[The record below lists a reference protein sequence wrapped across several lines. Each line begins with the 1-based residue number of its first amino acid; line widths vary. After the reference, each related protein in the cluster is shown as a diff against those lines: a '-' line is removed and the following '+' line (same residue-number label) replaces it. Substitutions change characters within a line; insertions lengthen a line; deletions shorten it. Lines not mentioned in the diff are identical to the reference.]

1 MENLHID
8 DVKALAMS
16 AHGDARVRR
25 SLFADALDGDGRRS
39 ANALWALTHLPS
51 QDDVFIAEH
60 RQGLTVLALEAT
72 DATRRRLALTLLER
86 LEWSVDQVDTALLD
100 FCLGHL
106 MDPSEA
112 VGVRAL
118 CAKLA
123 YLQCRHYPELLGEL
137 RQSLLMLDPAL
148 LKPGLK
154 HVRNKILEGSGERR
168 SGKRKVERG
177 KFGCR
182 VLRSI
187 AFHFPLSVFHSLFSL
202 RDEKYAAFQ
211 RPLLPNLAPE
221 SIIGVRTPALRLLA
235 RELRGSAEAEA
246 FLAALPHRYFEE
258 NQLHAFLVAQE
269 RDYRRCIERLECFLP
284 FVDNWATCDQLSPRV
299 LGRHRAELLPEVRR
313 WMASGHEYTCRFGIG
328 MLMRYYLEDNTFS
341 EEYLHW
347 VAAIDREEYYVRMM
361 QAWFFATALAKQ
373 WSAAEPYMH
382 EGCLPDWVRRKAI
395 QKALESFRI
404 PAEHKAHLRAL
415 RKI

>member
-1 MENLHID
+1 MESLHID

-16 AHGDARVRR
+16 AHGDARARR
-25 SLFADALDGDGRRS
+25 SLFADALEGEGRRS

-60 RQGLTVLALEAT
+60 RRELTALALGAA
-72 DATRRRLALTLLER
+72 DVTRRRLALTLLER
-86 LEWSVDQVDTALLD
+86 LEWGVDQVDTALLD

-123 YLQCRHYPELLGEL
+123 YRQCCHYPELLGEL

-168 SGKRKVERG
+168 VESGERRTTRCG
-177 KFGCR
+177 R
-182 VLRSI
+182 PLSTLRS
-187 AFHFPLSVFHSLFSL
+187 PLSTPDRLFSL

-235 RELRGSAEAEA
+235 KELRGSAEAEA

-269 RDYRRCIERLECFLP
+269 KDYRRCIERLERFLP

-328 MLMRYYLEDNTFS
+328 MLMRYFLEPDIFS
-341 EEYLHW
+341 EEYLRW

-382 EGCLPDWVRRKAI
+382 DGRLPDWVRRKAI

-404 PAEHKAHLRAL
+404 PPAHKSHLRSL

>member
-1 MENLHID
+1 MEKLHID

-25 SLFADALDGDGRRS
+25 SLFADALEGEGRAS

-60 RQGLTVLALEAT
+60 RQDLTALALKAA
-72 DATRRRLALTLLER
+72 DATRRRLALALLER

-154 HVRNKILEGSGERR
+154 HVRNKILEGSGER
-168 SGKRKVERG
+168 
-177 KFGCR
+177 
-182 VLRSI
+182 
-187 AFHFPLSVFHSLFSL
+187 LFSL

-235 RELRGSAEAEA
+235 KELRGSAEAEA

-341 EEYLHW
+341 EEYLRW

-382 EGCLPDWVRRKAI
+382 DGRLPDWVRRKAI
-395 QKALESFRI
+395 QKAIESFRI
-404 PAEHKAHLRAL
+404 PAEHKAHLRGL

>member
-1 MENLHID
+1 MESLHID

-16 AHGDARVRR
+16 AHGDARARR
-25 SLFADALDGDGRRS
+25 SLFADALEGEGRRS

-60 RQGLTVLALEAT
+60 RRELTALALGAA
-72 DATRRRLALTLLER
+72 DVTRRRLALTLLER
-86 LEWSVDQVDTALLD
+86 LEWGVDQVDTALLD

-123 YLQCRHYPELLGEL
+123 YRQCCHYPELLGEL

-168 SGKRKVERG
+168 VESGERRTTRCG
-177 KFGCR
+177 
-182 VLRSI
+182 S
-187 AFHFPLSVFHSLFSL
+187 PLSTPRSPLSTPDRLFSL

-235 RELRGSAEAEA
+235 KELRGSAEAEA

-269 RDYRRCIERLECFLP
+269 RDYCRCIERLECFLP

-328 MLMRYYLEDNTFS
+328 MLMRYFLEPDAFS
-341 EEYLHW
+341 EEYLRW

-382 EGCLPDWVRRKAI
+382 DGRLPDWVRRKAI

-404 PAEHKAHLRAL
+404 PAEHKAHLRSL
-415 RKI
+415 RKA

>member
-1 MENLHID
+1 MESLHID

-16 AHGDARVRR
+16 AHGDARARR
-25 SLFADALDGDGRRS
+25 SLFADALEGEGRRS

-60 RQGLTVLALEAT
+60 RRELTALALGAA
-72 DATRRRLALTLLER
+72 DVTRRRLALTLLER
-86 LEWSVDQVDTALLD
+86 LEWGVDQVDTALLD

-112 VGVRAL
+112 VGARAL

-123 YLQCRHYPELLGEL
+123 YRQCCHYPELLGEL

-154 HVRNKILEGSGERR
+154 HVRNKILEGSGER
-168 SGKRKVERG
+168 
-177 KFGCR
+177 
-182 VLRSI
+182 
-187 AFHFPLSVFHSLFSL
+187 LFSL

-235 RELRGSAEAEA
+235 KELRGSAEAEA

-341 EEYLHW
+341 EEYLRW

-382 EGCLPDWVRRKAI
+382 DGRLPDWVRSKAI

-404 PAEHKAHLRAL
+404 PAAHKSHLRAL
-415 RKI
+415 K

>member
-16 AHGDARVRR
+16 AHGDGEVRR
-25 SLFADALDGDGRRS
+25 SLFADALEGDGRRS

-51 QDDVFIAEH
+51 QDVVFIAEH
-60 RQGLTVLALEAT
+60 RQGLTALALEAA
-72 DATRRRLALTLLER
+72 DVTRRRLALTLLER

-100 FCLGHL
+100 FCLAHL

-154 HVRNKILEGSGERR
+154 HVRNKILEGSGER
-168 SGKRKVERG
+168 
-177 KFGCR
+177 F
-182 VLRSI
+182 
-187 AFHFPLSVFHSLFSL
+187 FSL

-235 RELRGSAEAEA
+235 KELRGSAEAEA

-269 RDYRRCIERLECFLP
+269 RDYRRCIERLERFLP

-341 EEYLHW
+341 EEYLRW

-382 EGCLPDWVRRKAI
+382 DGRLPDWVRRKAI

-404 PAEHKAHLRAL
+404 PAERKSHLRAL
-415 RKI
+415 R

>member
-16 AHGDARVRR
+16 AHGDAGARR
-25 SLFADALDGDGRRS
+25 SLFADALEGKGRAS

-60 RQGLTVLALEAT
+60 RRELTVLALKAA
-72 DATRRRLALTLLER
+72 DVTRRRLALTLLER

-148 LKPGLK
+148 LKPGLR
-154 HVRNKILEGSGERR
+154 HVRNKILEGSGER
-168 SGKRKVERG
+168 
-177 KFGCR
+177 
-182 VLRSI
+182 
-187 AFHFPLSVFHSLFSL
+187 LFSL

-235 RELRGSAEAEA
+235 KELRGSAEAEG

-284 FVDNWATCDQLSPRV
+284 FLDNWATCDQLSPRV

-328 MLMRYYLEDNTFS
+328 MLMRYFLEPDAFS
-341 EEYLHW
+341 EEYLRW
-347 VAAIDREEYYVRMM
+347 VAAVDREEYYVRMM

-382 EGCLPDWVRRKAI
+382 DGRLPEWVRRKAI
-395 QKALESFRI
+395 QKAIESFRI
-404 PAEHKAHLRAL
+404 PPAHKSHLRSL

>member
-1 MENLHID
+1 MESLHID

-16 AHGDARVRR
+16 AHGDGEVRR
-25 SLFADALDGDGRRS
+25 SLFADALEGDGRRS
-39 ANALWALTHLPS
+39 ANALWVLTHLPS
-51 QDDVFIAEH
+51 QDVVFIAEH
-60 RQGLTVLALEAT
+60 RQGLTALALEAA
-72 DATRRRLALTLLER
+72 DVTRRRLALTLLER

-100 FCLGHL
+100 FCLAHL

-123 YLQCRHYPELLGEL
+123 YRQCRHYPELLGEL

-154 HVRNKILEGSGERR
+154 HVRNKILEGSGER
-168 SGKRKVERG
+168 
-177 KFGCR
+177 F
-182 VLRSI
+182 
-187 AFHFPLSVFHSLFSL
+187 FSL

-235 RELRGSAEAEA
+235 KELRGSAEAEA

-269 RDYRRCIERLECFLP
+269 RVYRRCIERLERFLP

-341 EEYLHW
+341 EEYLRW

-382 EGCLPDWVRRKAI
+382 DGRLPEWVRRKAI
-395 QKALESFRI
+395 QKAIESFRI
-404 PAEHKAHLRAL
+404 PAAHKAHLRTL
-415 RKI
+415 RLPSVC

>member
-1 MENLHID
+1 MESLHID

-25 SLFADALDGDGRRS
+25 SLFADALEGEGRAS

-60 RQGLTVLALEAT
+60 RQGLTALAL
-72 DATRRRLALTLLER
+72 DAADVTRRRLALTLLER

-154 HVRNKILEGSGERR
+154 HVRNKILEGSGER
-168 SGKRKVERG
+168 
-177 KFGCR
+177 F
-182 VLRSI
+182 
-187 AFHFPLSVFHSLFSL
+187 FSL

-235 RELRGSAEAEA
+235 KELRGSAEAEA
-246 FLAALPHRYFEE
+246 FLVALPHRYFEE

-328 MLMRYYLEDNTFS
+328 MLMRYFLEPDVFS
-341 EEYLHW
+341 EEYLRW

-373 WSAAEPYMH
+373 WFAAEPYMH
-382 EGCLPDWVRRKAI
+382 DGCLPDWVRRKAI

-404 PAEHKAHLRAL
+404 PAEHKAHLRSL

>member
-16 AHGDARVRR
+16 AHGDGEVRR
-25 SLFADALDGDGRRS
+25 SLFADALEGDGRRS

-51 QDDVFIAEH
+51 QDVVFIAEH
-60 RQGLTVLALEAT
+60 RQGLTSLALEAT
-72 DATRRRLALTLLER
+72 DVTRRRLALTLLER

-100 FCLGHL
+100 FCLAHL

-154 HVRNKILEGSGERR
+154 HIRNKILEGSGER
-168 SGKRKVERG
+168 
-177 KFGCR
+177 
-182 VLRSI
+182 
-187 AFHFPLSVFHSLFSL
+187 LFSL

-235 RELRGSAEAEA
+235 KELRGSAEAEA

-341 EEYLHW
+341 EEYLRW

-382 EGCLPDWVRRKAI
+382 DGRLPDWVRRKAI

-404 PAEHKAHLRAL
+404 PAAHKSHLRGL
-415 RKI
+415 K

>member
-1 MENLHID
+1 ME
-8 DVKALAMS
+8 S
-16 AHGDARVRR
+16 R
-25 SLFADALDGDGRRS
+25 
-39 ANALWALTHLPS
+39 LP
-51 QDDVFIAEH
+51 H
-60 RQGLTVLALEAT
+60 R
-72 DATRRRLALTLLER
+72 
-86 LEWSVDQVDTALLD
+86 
-100 FCLGHL
+100 
-106 MDPSEA
+106 
-112 VGVRAL
+112 
-118 CAKLA
+118 
-123 YLQCRHYPELLGEL
+123 
-137 RQSLLMLDPAL
+137 
-148 LKPGLK
+148 
-154 HVRNKILEGSGERR
+154 I
-168 SGKRKVERG
+168 
-177 KFGCR
+177 
-182 VLRSI
+182 VLRS
-187 AFHFPLSVFHSLFSL
+187 PLSTPDRLFSL

-235 RELRGSAEAEA
+235 KELRGSAEAEA

-328 MLMRYYLEDNTFS
+328 MLMRYFLEPDVFS
-341 EEYLHW
+341 EEYLRW

-382 EGCLPDWVRRKAI
+382 DGRLPDWVRRKAI
-395 QKALESFRI
+395 QKAIESFRI
-404 PAEHKAHLRAL
+404 PPEHKSHLRSL
-415 RKI
+415 K

>member
-1 MENLHID
+1 MESLHID

-16 AHGDARVRR
+16 AHGDARARR
-25 SLFADALDGDGRRS
+25 SLFADALEGEGRAS
-39 ANALWALTHLPS
+39 ANALWALTHLPRV
-51 QDDVFIAEH
+51 DMVHIAEH
-60 RQGLTVLALEAT
+60 RPELVTLALTAT
-72 DATRRRLALTLLER
+72 DTTRRRLALTLLER
-86 LEWSVDQVDTALLD
+86 LEWGVDQVDTALLD

-148 LKPGLK
+148 LKPGLR

-168 SGKRKVERG
+168 VESGERRTTRCG
-177 KFGCR
+177 SPLST
-182 VLRSI
+182 LRS
-187 AFHFPLSVFHSLFSL
+187 PLSTPDRLFSL

-235 RELRGSAEAEA
+235 KELHGSAEAEA

-269 RDYRRCIERLECFLP
+269 RDYRRCIERLERFLP

-299 LGRHRAELLPEVRR
+299 LGRHRAELLPDVRR

-328 MLMRYYLEDNTFS
+328 MLMRYFLEPEVFS
-341 EEYLHW
+341 EEYLRW

-382 EGCLPDWVRRKAI
+382 DGRLPDWVRRKAI

-404 PAEHKAHLRAL
+404 PAEHKSHLRAL
-415 RKI
+415 R

>member
-1 MENLHID
+1 MESLHID

-16 AHGDARVRR
+16 AHGDAGARR
-25 SLFADALDGDGRRS
+25 SLFADALEGEGRAS

-60 RQGLTVLALEAT
+60 RQGLTALALEAA
-72 DATRRRLALTLLER
+72 DVTRRRLALTLLER
-86 LEWSVDQVDTALLD
+86 LEWGVDQVDTALLD

-148 LKPGLK
+148 LKPGLR
-154 HVRNKILEGSGERR
+154 HVRNKILEGSGER
-168 SGKRKVERG
+168 
-177 KFGCR
+177 
-182 VLRSI
+182 
-187 AFHFPLSVFHSLFSL
+187 LFSL

-235 RELRGSAEAEA
+235 KELRGSAEAEA

-382 EGCLPDWVRRKAI
+382 DGRLPEWVRRKAI
-395 QKALESFRI
+395 QKAIESFRI
-404 PAEHKAHLRAL
+404 PTAHKSHLRAL
-415 RKI
+415 K

>member
-1 MENLHID
+1 
-8 DVKALAMS
+8 
-16 AHGDARVRR
+16 
-25 SLFADALDGDGRRS
+25 
-39 ANALWALTHLPS
+39 
-51 QDDVFIAEH
+51 
-60 RQGLTVLALEAT
+60 
-72 DATRRRLALTLLER
+72 LTLLER
-86 LEWSVDQVDTALLD
+86 LEWGVDQVDTALLD

-123 YLQCRHYPELLGEL
+123 YRQCRHYPELLGEL
-137 RQSLLMLDPAL
+137 RQSLLILDPAL

-168 SGKRKVERG
+168 VESGERRTTRCG
-177 KFGCR
+177 SQ
-182 VLRSI
+182 LSTL
-187 AFHFPLSVFHSLFSL
+187 HSPLSTLDRLFSL

-221 SIIGVRTPALRLLA
+221 SIIGVRTPALQLLA
-235 RELRGSAEAEA
+235 KELRGSAEAEA

-269 RDYRRCIERLECFLP
+269 RDYRRCIERLERFLP

-328 MLMRYYLEDNTFS
+328 MLMRYFLEPDAFS
-341 EEYLHW
+341 EEYLRW

-382 EGCLPDWVRRKAI
+382 DGRLPDWVRRKSI

-404 PAEHKAHLRAL
+404 PLAHKSHLRAL
-415 RKI
+415 RKK

>member
-1 MENLHID
+1 MESLHID

-25 SLFADALDGDGRRS
+25 SLFADALEGEGRAS

-51 QDDVFIAEH
+51 QDDVSIAEH
-60 RQGLTVLALEAT
+60 RQELTALALEAA
-72 DATRRRLALTLLER
+72 DVTRRRLALTLLER
-86 LEWSVDQVDTALLD
+86 LEWGVDQVDTALLD

-154 HVRNKILEGSGERR
+154 HVRNKILEGSGER
-168 SGKRKVERG
+168 
-177 KFGCR
+177 
-182 VLRSI
+182 
-187 AFHFPLSVFHSLFSL
+187 LFSL

-235 RELRGSAEAEA
+235 KELRGSAEAEA

-269 RDYRRCIERLECFLP
+269 RDYRRCIERLERFLP

-341 EEYLHW
+341 EEYLRW

-382 EGCLPDWVRRKAI
+382 DGRLPDWVRRKAI

-404 PAEHKAHLRAL
+404 PPDHKAHLRAL

>member
-1 MENLHID
+1 MESLHID

-16 AHGDARVRR
+16 AHGDAGARR
-25 SLFADALDGDGRRS
+25 SLFADALEGEGRAS

-60 RQGLTVLALEAT
+60 RQGLTALALEAA

-86 LEWSVDQVDTALLD
+86 LEWGVDQVDTALLD

-123 YLQCRHYPELLGEL
+123 YRQCRHYPELLGEL

-148 LKPGLK
+148 LKPGLR
-154 HVRNKILEGSGERR
+154 HVRNKILEGSGER
-168 SGKRKVERG
+168 
-177 KFGCR
+177 
-182 VLRSI
+182 
-187 AFHFPLSVFHSLFSL
+187 LFSL

-235 RELRGSAEAEA
+235 KELRGSAEAEA

-341 EEYLHW
+341 EEYLRW

-382 EGCLPDWVRRKAI
+382 DGRLPDWVRRKAI
-395 QKALESFRI
+395 QKAIESFRI
-404 PAEHKAHLRAL
+404 PAEHKAHLRSL
-415 RKI
+415 K

>member
-1 MENLHID
+1 MESLHID

-25 SLFADALDGDGRRS
+25 SLFADALEGEGRAS

-60 RQGLTVLALEAT
+60 RRDLTALALEAA

-86 LEWSVDQVDTALLD
+86 LEWGVDQVDTALLD

-123 YLQCRHYPELLGEL
+123 YRQCRHYPELLGEL

-148 LKPGLK
+148 LKPGLR
-154 HVRNKILEGSGERR
+154 HVRNKILEGSGER
-168 SGKRKVERG
+168 
-177 KFGCR
+177 
-182 VLRSI
+182 
-187 AFHFPLSVFHSLFSL
+187 LFSL

-235 RELRGSAEAEA
+235 KELRGSAEAEA

-269 RDYRRCIERLECFLP
+269 RDYRRCIEQLERFLP

-313 WMASGHEYTCRFGIG
+313 WMASGHEYTCRFGMG
-328 MLMRYYLEDNTFS
+328 MLMRYFLEPDVFS
-341 EEYLHW
+341 EEYLRW

-382 EGCLPDWVRRKAI
+382 DGRLPEWVRRKAI

-404 PAEHKAHLRAL
+404 PAAHKSHLRSL
-415 RKI
+415 IKI

>member
-1 MENLHID
+1 MESLHID

-16 AHGDARVRR
+16 AHGDARARR
-25 SLFADALDGDGRRS
+25 SLFADALEGEGRAS

-60 RQGLTVLALEAT
+60 RRELTALALEAA

-86 LEWSVDQVDTALLD
+86 LEWGVDQVDTALLD

-123 YLQCRHYPELLGEL
+123 YRQCRHYPELLGEL

-148 LKPGLK
+148 LKPGLR
-154 HVRNKILEGSGERR
+154 HVRNKILEGSGER
-168 SGKRKVERG
+168 
-177 KFGCR
+177 
-182 VLRSI
+182 
-187 AFHFPLSVFHSLFSL
+187 LFSL

-235 RELRGSAEAEA
+235 KELRGSAEAET

-328 MLMRYYLEDNTFS
+328 MLMRYFLEPDAFS
-341 EEYLHW
+341 EEYLRW

-382 EGCLPDWVRRKAI
+382 DGRLPDWVRRKAI

-404 PAEHKAHLRAL
+404 PPAHKSHLRSL
-415 RKI
+415 K

>member
-1 MENLHID
+1 
-8 DVKALAMS
+8 MS
-16 AHGDARVRR
+16 I
-25 SLFADALDGDGRRS
+25 LDR
-39 ANALWALTHLPS
+39 
-51 QDDVFIAEH
+51 
-60 RQGLTVLALEAT
+60 
-72 DATRRRLALTLLER
+72 
-86 LEWSVDQVDTALLD
+86 
-100 FCLGHL
+100 
-106 MDPSEA
+106 
-112 VGVRAL
+112 
-118 CAKLA
+118 
-123 YLQCRHYPELLGEL
+123 
-137 RQSLLMLDPAL
+137 
-148 LKPGLK
+148 
-154 HVRNKILEGSGERR
+154 
-168 SGKRKVERG
+168 
-177 KFGCR
+177 
-182 VLRSI
+182 
-187 AFHFPLSVFHSLFSL
+187 LFSL

-221 SIIGVRTPALRLLA
+221 CIIGVRTPALRLLA
-235 RELRGSAEAEA
+235 KELRGSAEAEA

-269 RDYRRCIERLECFLP
+269 RGYRRCIERLERFLP

-328 MLMRYYLEDNTFS
+328 MLMRYFLEPDAFS
-341 EEYLHW
+341 EEYLRW

-382 EGCLPDWVRRKAI
+382 DGRLPDWVRRKAI

-404 PAEHKAHLRAL
+404 SPEHKAHLRAL

>member
-16 AHGDARVRR
+16 AHGDGEVRR
-25 SLFADALDGDGRRS
+25 SLFADALDGDVRRS

-51 QDDVFIAEH
+51 RDVVFIAEH
-60 RQGLTVLALEAT
+60 RQGLTALALTAT
-72 DATRRRLALTLLER
+72 DVTRRRLALALLER

-106 MDPSEA
+106 MDSSEA

-154 HVRNKILEGSGERR
+154 HIRNKILEGSGER
-168 SGKRKVERG
+168 
-177 KFGCR
+177 
-182 VLRSI
+182 
-187 AFHFPLSVFHSLFSL
+187 LFSL

-235 RELRGSAEAEA
+235 KELRGSVEAEA

-328 MLMRYYLEDNTFS
+328 MLMRYFLEPDAFS
-341 EEYLHW
+341 EEYLRW

-373 WSAAEPYMH
+373 WSAAELYMH
-382 EGCLPDWVRRKAI
+382 DGRLPDWVRRKAI

-415 RKI
+415 K

>member
-1 MENLHID
+1 
-8 DVKALAMS
+8 
-16 AHGDARVRR
+16 
-25 SLFADALDGDGRRS
+25 
-39 ANALWALTHLPS
+39 
-51 QDDVFIAEH
+51 
-60 RQGLTVLALEAT
+60 
-72 DATRRRLALTLLER
+72 
-86 LEWSVDQVDTALLD
+86 VDQVDTALLD

-154 HVRNKILEGSGERR
+154 HIRNKILEGSGER
-168 SGKRKVERG
+168 
-177 KFGCR
+177 
-182 VLRSI
+182 
-187 AFHFPLSVFHSLFSL
+187 LFSL

-235 RELRGSAEAEA
+235 KELRGSAEAEA

-328 MLMRYYLEDNTFS
+328 MLMRYFLEPDTFS
-341 EEYLHW
+341 EEYLRW

-382 EGCLPDWVRRKAI
+382 DGRLPDWVRRKAI
-395 QKALESFRI
+395 QKAVESFRL
-404 PAEHKAHLRAL
+404 PAEHKSHLQSL
-415 RKI
+415 K

>member
-1 MENLHID
+1 MESLHID

-16 AHGDARVRR
+16 AHGDARARR
-25 SLFADALDGDGRRS
+25 SLFADALEGEGRAS
-39 ANALWALTHLPS
+39 TNALWALTHLPS

-60 RQGLTVLALEAT
+60 RQGLTALALEAA

-86 LEWSVDQVDTALLD
+86 LEWGVDQVDTALLD

-106 MDPSEA
+106 MDSSEA

-154 HVRNKILEGSGERR
+154 HIRNKILEGSGER
-168 SGKRKVERG
+168 
-177 KFGCR
+177 
-182 VLRSI
+182 
-187 AFHFPLSVFHSLFSL
+187 LFSL

-235 RELRGSAEAEA
+235 KELRGSAEAEA

-269 RDYRRCIERLECFLP
+269 RDYRRCIERLDCFLP

-328 MLMRYYLEDNTFS
+328 MLMRYFLEPDTFS
-341 EEYLHW
+341 EEYLQW
-347 VAAIDREEYYVRMM
+347 VAAVDREEYYVRMM

-382 EGCLPDWVRRKAI
+382 DGRLPDWVRRKAI

-404 PAEHKAHLRAL
+404 PAAHKSHLRSL
-415 RKI
+415 K

>member
-1 MENLHID
+1 MESLHID

-16 AHGDARVRR
+16 AHGDAVARR
-25 SLFADALDGDGRRS
+25 SLFADALEGEGRAS

-60 RQGLTVLALEAT
+60 RQGLTVLALDAA

-86 LEWSVDQVDTALLD
+86 LEWGVDQVDTALLD

-123 YLQCRHYPELLGEL
+123 YRQCRHYPELLGEL

-148 LKPGLK
+148 LKPGLRY
-154 HVRNKILEGSGERR
+154 VRNKILEGSGER
-168 SGKRKVERG
+168 
-177 KFGCR
+177 
-182 VLRSI
+182 
-187 AFHFPLSVFHSLFSL
+187 LFSL

-235 RELRGSAEAEA
+235 KELRGSAEAEA

-328 MLMRYYLEDNTFS
+328 MLMRYFLEADAFS
-341 EEYLHW
+341 EEYLRW

-382 EGCLPDWVRRKAI
+382 DGRLPDWVRRKAI
-395 QKALESFRI
+395 QKAMESFRI
-404 PAEHKAHLRAL
+404 PAEHKSQLRSL
-415 RKI
+415 K

>member
-1 MENLHID
+1 MESLHID

-16 AHGDARVRR
+16 AHGDARARR
-25 SLFADALDGDGRRS
+25 SLFADALEGEGRAS

-60 RQGLTVLALEAT
+60 RQGLTALALEAA

-86 LEWSVDQVDTALLD
+86 LEWGVDQVDTALLD

-154 HVRNKILEGSGERR
+154 HVRNKILEGSGERLF
-168 SGKRKVERG
+168 S
-177 KFGCR
+177 
-182 VLRSI
+182 LR
-187 AFHFPLSVFHSLFSL
+187 LFSL

-235 RELRGSAEAEA
+235 KELRGSAEAEA

-269 RDYRRCIERLECFLP
+269 RDYRRCIERLERFLP

-328 MLMRYYLEDNTFS
+328 MLMRYFLEPDVFS
-341 EEYLHW
+341 EEYLRW

-382 EGCLPDWVRRKAI
+382 DGRLPDWVRRKAI

-404 PAEHKAHLRAL
+404 PPAHKAHLR
-415 RKI
+415 

>member
-1 MENLHID
+1 MESLHID

-16 AHGDARVRR
+16 AHGNAGVRR
-25 SLFADALDGDGRRS
+25 SLFADALEGEGRAS

-60 RQGLTVLALEAT
+60 RQGLTALALEAA

-86 LEWSVDQVDTALLD
+86 LEWGVDQVDTALLD

-123 YLQCRHYPELLGEL
+123 YRQCRHYPELLGEL

-148 LKPGLK
+148 LKPGLR
-154 HVRNKILEGSGERR
+154 HVRNKILEGSGER
-168 SGKRKVERG
+168 
-177 KFGCR
+177 
-182 VLRSI
+182 
-187 AFHFPLSVFHSLFSL
+187 LFSL

-211 RPLLPNLAPE
+211 RPLLPNLVPE

-235 RELRGSAEAEA
+235 KELRGSAEAET

-269 RDYRRCIERLECFLP
+269 RDYRRCIERLERFLP

-328 MLMRYYLEDNTFS
+328 MLMRYFLEPDAFS

-382 EGCLPDWVRRKAI
+382 DGRLPEWVRRKAI
-395 QKALESFRI
+395 QKAIESFRI
-404 PAEHKAHLRAL
+404 PAAHKSHLRAL

>member
-1 MENLHID
+1 MESLHID

-16 AHGDARVRR
+16 AHGDARARR
-25 SLFADALDGDGRRS
+25 SLFADALEGEGRRS

-51 QDDVFIAEH
+51 QDVVFIAEH
-60 RQGLTVLALEAT
+60 RRELTALALGAA
-72 DATRRRLALTLLER
+72 DVTRRRLALTLLER
-86 LEWSVDQVDTALLD
+86 LEWGVDQVDTALLD

-123 YLQCRHYPELLGEL
+123 YRQCCHYPELLGEL

-154 HVRNKILEGSGERR
+154 HVRNKILVDSGERR
-168 SGKRKVERG
+168 VESGERRTTRCG
-177 KFGCR
+177 SPLST
-182 VLRSI
+182 LRS
-187 AFHFPLSVFHSLFSL
+187 PLSTPDRLFSL

-235 RELRGSAEAEA
+235 KELRGSAEAEA

-341 EEYLHW
+341 EEYLRW

-382 EGCLPDWVRRKAI
+382 DGRLPDWVRRKAI
-395 QKALESFRI
+395 QKAIESFRI
-404 PAEHKAHLRAL
+404 PPAHKFHLRAL
-415 RKI
+415 K

>member
-1 MENLHID
+1 MESLHID

-16 AHGDARVRR
+16 AHGDAGARR
-25 SLFADALDGDGRRS
+25 SLFADALEGEGRRS

-51 QDDVFIAEH
+51 VDMVHVAEH
-60 RQGLTVLALEAT
+60 RPELVTLALTAA
-72 DATRRRLALTLLER
+72 DVTRRRLALTLLER
-86 LEWSVDQVDTALLD
+86 LEWGVDQVDTALLD

-123 YLQCRHYPELLGEL
+123 YRQCRHYPELLGEL
-137 RQSLLMLDPAL
+137 RQCLLMLDPAL

-154 HVRNKILEGSGERR
+154 HVRNKILEGSGER
-168 SGKRKVERG
+168 
-177 KFGCR
+177 
-182 VLRSI
+182 
-187 AFHFPLSVFHSLFSL
+187 LFSL

-235 RELRGSAEAEA
+235 KELRGSAEAEA

-269 RDYRRCIERLECFLP
+269 RDYRRCIERLESFLP

-313 WMASGHEYTCRFGIG
+313 WMASGHDYTCRFGIG
-328 MLMRYYLEDNTFS
+328 MLMRYFLEADAFS
-341 EEYLHW
+341 EEYLRW

-382 EGCLPDWVRRKAI
+382 DGRLPDWVRRKAI
-395 QKALESFRI
+395 QKAMESFRI
-404 PAEHKAHLRAL
+404 PPEHKAHLRSL
-415 RKI
+415 K

>member
-1 MENLHID
+1 
-8 DVKALAMS
+8 MS
-16 AHGDARVRR
+16 I
-25 SLFADALDGDGRRS
+25 LDR
-39 ANALWALTHLPS
+39 
-51 QDDVFIAEH
+51 
-60 RQGLTVLALEAT
+60 
-72 DATRRRLALTLLER
+72 
-86 LEWSVDQVDTALLD
+86 
-100 FCLGHL
+100 
-106 MDPSEA
+106 
-112 VGVRAL
+112 
-118 CAKLA
+118 
-123 YLQCRHYPELLGEL
+123 
-137 RQSLLMLDPAL
+137 
-148 LKPGLK
+148 
-154 HVRNKILEGSGERR
+154 
-168 SGKRKVERG
+168 
-177 KFGCR
+177 
-182 VLRSI
+182 
-187 AFHFPLSVFHSLFSL
+187 LFSL

-235 RELRGSAEAEA
+235 KELRGSAEAEA

-328 MLMRYYLEDNTFS
+328 MLMRYFLEADAFS

-382 EGCLPDWVRRKAI
+382 DGRLPDWVRRKAI

-404 PAEHKAHLRAL
+404 PPAHKSHLRSL

>member
-1 MENLHID
+1 MESLHID

-16 AHGDARVRR
+16 AHGDGEVRR
-25 SLFADALDGDGRRS
+25 SLFADALEGEGRAS

-51 QDDVFIAEH
+51 KDDVFIAEH
-60 RQGLTVLALEAT
+60 RQGLTALALEAA
-72 DATRRRLALTLLER
+72 DVTRRRLALTLLER

-100 FCLGHL
+100 FCLAHL

-123 YLQCRHYPELLGEL
+123 YRQCRHYPELLGEL

-154 HVRNKILEGSGERR
+154 HTRNKILEGSGER
-168 SGKRKVERG
+168 
-177 KFGCR
+177 
-182 VLRSI
+182 
-187 AFHFPLSVFHSLFSL
+187 LFSL

-235 RELRGSAEAEA
+235 KELRGSAEAEA

-269 RDYRRCIERLECFLP
+269 KDYRRCIERLECFLP

-328 MLMRYYLEDNTFS
+328 MLMRYFLEPDTFS
-341 EEYLHW
+341 EEYLRW

-382 EGCLPDWVRRKAI
+382 DGRLPDWVRRKAI
-395 QKALESFRI
+395 QKAIESFRI
-404 PAEHKAHLRAL
+404 PPAHKSHLRSL
-415 RKI
+415 K

>member
-1 MENLHID
+1 MESLHID

-16 AHGDARVRR
+16 AHGDAGARR
-25 SLFADALDGDGRRS
+25 SLFADALEGEGRAS

-60 RQGLTVLALEAT
+60 RQGLTALALEAA

-123 YLQCRHYPELLGEL
+123 YRQCRHYPELLGEL

-148 LKPGLK
+148 LKPGLR
-154 HVRNKILEGSGERR
+154 HVRNKILEGSGER
-168 SGKRKVERG
+168 
-177 KFGCR
+177 
-182 VLRSI
+182 
-187 AFHFPLSVFHSLFSL
+187 LFSL

-235 RELRGSAEAEA
+235 KELRGSAEAEA

-269 RDYRRCIERLECFLP
+269 KDYRRCIERLECFLP

-328 MLMRYYLEDNTFS
+328 MLMRYFLEPDTFS
-341 EEYLHW
+341 EEYLCW

-382 EGCLPDWVRRKAI
+382 DGRLPDWVRRKAI

-404 PAEHKAHLRAL
+404 PPAHKSHLRSL
-415 RKI
+415 K

>member
-1 MENLHID
+1 
-8 DVKALAMS
+8 
-16 AHGDARVRR
+16 
-25 SLFADALDGDGRRS
+25 
-39 ANALWALTHLPS
+39 
-51 QDDVFIAEH
+51 
-60 RQGLTVLALEAT
+60 
-72 DATRRRLALTLLER
+72 
-86 LEWSVDQVDTALLD
+86 
-100 FCLGHL
+100 
-106 MDPSEA
+106 

-154 HVRNKILEGSGERR
+154 HMRNKILEGSGER
-168 SGKRKVERG
+168 
-177 KFGCR
+177 F
-182 VLRSI
+182 
-187 AFHFPLSVFHSLFSL
+187 FSL
-202 RDEKYAAFQ
+202 RDEKYAAFH

-235 RELRGSAEAEA
+235 KELRGSAEAEA

-269 RDYRRCIERLECFLP
+269 KDYRRCIERLERFLP

-341 EEYLHW
+341 EEYLRW

-382 EGCLPDWVRRKAI
+382 DGRLPDWVRRKAI

-404 PAEHKAHLRAL
+404 SAAHKSHLRAL

>member
-1 MENLHID
+1 MESLHID

-25 SLFADALDGDGRRS
+25 SLFADALEGEGRAS

-60 RQGLTVLALEAT
+60 RRELTALALEAT
-72 DATRRRLALTLLER
+72 DVTRRRLALTLLER

-100 FCLGHL
+100 FCLAHL

-154 HVRNKILEGSGERR
+154 HVRNKILEGSGER
-168 SGKRKVERG
+168 
-177 KFGCR
+177 
-182 VLRSI
+182 
-187 AFHFPLSVFHSLFSL
+187 LFSL

-235 RELRGSAEAEA
+235 KELRGSAEAET

-341 EEYLHW
+341 EEYLRW
-347 VAAIDREEYYVRMM
+347 VAAVDREEYYVRMM

-382 EGCLPDWVRRKAI
+382 DGRLPDWVRRKAI
-395 QKALESFRI
+395 QKAIESFRI
-404 PAEHKAHLRAL
+404 PPAHKSHLRSL
-415 RKI
+415 K

>member
-1 MENLHID
+1 MESLHID

-16 AHGDARVRR
+16 AHGDAGARR
-25 SLFADALDGDGRRS
+25 SLFADALEGEGRAS

-60 RQGLTVLALEAT
+60 RQGLTALALEAT

-86 LEWSVDQVDTALLD
+86 LEWGVDQVDTALLD

-123 YLQCRHYPELLGEL
+123 YRQCRHYPELLGEL

-168 SGKRKVERG
+168 VESGEQAAASHSSP
-177 KFGCR
+177 FST
-182 VLRSI
+182 LRS
-187 AFHFPLSVFHSLFSL
+187 PLSTPDRLFSL

-235 RELRGSAEAEA
+235 KELRGSAEAEA

-299 LGRHRAELLPEVRR
+299 LGRHRAELLPEVCR

-328 MLMRYYLEDNTFS
+328 MLMRYFLEPDVFS
-341 EEYLHW
+341 EEYLQW

-382 EGCLPDWVRRKAI
+382 VGRLPDWVRRKAI
-395 QKALESFRI
+395 QKAIESFRI
-404 PAEHKAHLRAL
+404 PPAHKSHLRSL
-415 RKI
+415 K

>member
-16 AHGDARVRR
+16 AHGDGEVRR
-25 SLFADALDGDGRRS
+25 SLFADALEGEGRAS

-51 QDDVFIAEH
+51 KDDVFIAEH
-60 RQGLTVLALEAT
+60 RQGLTALALEAA
-72 DATRRRLALTLLER
+72 DVTRRRLALTLLER

-100 FCLGHL
+100 FCLAHL

-123 YLQCRHYPELLGEL
+123 YRQCRHYPELLGEL

-154 HVRNKILEGSGERR
+154 HTRNKILEGSGER
-168 SGKRKVERG
+168 
-177 KFGCR
+177 
-182 VLRSI
+182 
-187 AFHFPLSVFHSLFSL
+187 LFSL

-235 RELRGSAEAEA
+235 KELRGSAEAEA

-269 RDYRRCIERLECFLP
+269 KDYRRCIERLECFLP

-328 MLMRYYLEDNTFS
+328 MLMRYFLEPDTFS
-341 EEYLHW
+341 EEYLRW

-382 EGCLPDWVRRKAI
+382 DGRLPDWVRRKAI
-395 QKALESFRI
+395 QKAIESFRI
-404 PAEHKAHLRAL
+404 PPAHKSHLRSL
-415 RKI
+415 K